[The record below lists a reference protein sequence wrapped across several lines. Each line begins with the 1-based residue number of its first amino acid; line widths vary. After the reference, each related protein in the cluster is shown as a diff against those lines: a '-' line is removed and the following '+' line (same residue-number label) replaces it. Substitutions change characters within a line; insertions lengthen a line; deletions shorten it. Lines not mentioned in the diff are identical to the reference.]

1 MGVICAND
9 LRVVLL
15 LRLIFVHIGSV
26 PTEAQLDNELLNWIT
41 I

>member
-1 MGVICAND
+1 MGVIRAND

-26 PTEAQLDNELLNWIT
+26 PTEAQMDNELLNWIT